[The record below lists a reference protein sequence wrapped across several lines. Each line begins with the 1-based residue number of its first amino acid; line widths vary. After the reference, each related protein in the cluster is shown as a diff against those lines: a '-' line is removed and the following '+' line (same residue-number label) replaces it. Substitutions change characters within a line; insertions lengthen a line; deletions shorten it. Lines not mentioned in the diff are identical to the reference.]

1 MSEHGPCWPWCKE
14 FLEKLTHQE
23 IARIESILDEREKA
37 TVLLAQ
43 NQLDKQ
49 SSEMI
54 EKYVLQDTHRI
65 EIKGL
70 QNQLTGPL
78 GLELR
83 MRALEQAKGSLDAKL
98 YMVIVGIPLAVS
110 AIIYILMNHIFKG
123 G

>member
-23 IARIESILDEREKA
+23 IIRIESILKEREKA
-37 TVLLAQ
+37 TEVLAR
-43 NQLDKQ
+43 NEANKATAVMVK
-49 SSEMI
+49 E
-54 EKYVLQDTHRI
+54 YVQRETHAKDVHNLQDQI
-65 EIKGL
+65 S
-70 QNQLTGPL
+70 GPL

-83 MRALEQAKGSLDAKL
+83 MRSLEQAKGSLDAKL